1 MKSDLKETGWERTEW
16 THVAEDRLL
25 VKFCG

>member
-16 THVAEDRLL
+16 IHVAQDRRL